1 MSIWLIHVH
10 RTLGKPTTKIHCSA
24 LCLPQLG
31 FALHCRISEQVH
43 TCCRIR
49 SLPSHPGSLSHSL
62 SHHHHPPLSLP
73 ILHFGIWHQIFLC
86 SYSNLPMFVC
96 LYIVFANKY
105 LFLFFYSLSLP
116 FTPYLTP
123 SHHHHHHPTLS
134 LPRESSQSLSPPIHS
149 CCSGLCTTFVPR
161 VR

>member
-1 MSIWLIHVH
+1 MSTWLIHVH
-10 RTLGKPTTKIHCSA
+10 RALGKPTTKIHCSA

-43 TCCRIR
+43 TCCRIP

-105 LFLFFYSLSLP
+105 LYFLKLDEHVCWIYFGFLCQS
-116 FTPYLTP
+116 
-123 SHHHHHHPTLS
+123 
-134 LPRESSQSLSPPIHS
+134 ESVNEGSAPGWLLILWRQPWRW
-149 CCSGLCTTFVPR
+149 TTGHDEY
-161 VR
+161 